1 MEVQWI
7 SSATITNKDALLVVD
22 IQNDFLEGGALEV
35 MGGNEIIDSVNRIG
49 KQFKNKGARIIFTQD
64 WHPSDH
70 YSFASSYTEKQ
81 PFDPIS
87 GVNGIGPVVWPD
99 HCVQGTNGAQFHSDL
114 DENLPHLIIRK
125 GYHRKID
132 SYSALLEN
140 DLKTETGLA
149 GYLESL
155 GIQRI
160 FVCGLALDFCVRYS
174 AQDARKKGYD
184 VFILH
189 DLTRGI
195 AEASVNESMKSMHEQ
210 GIKFIISKNVS

>member
-7 SSATITNKDALLVVD
+7 SSTSITNKDALLVVD

-35 MGGNEIIDSVNRIG
+35 MGGNEIIGDVNRLG
-49 KQFKNKGARIIFTQD
+49 NLFKNKGARIIYTQD

-70 YSFASSYTEKQ
+70 YSFASSHSEKQ

-114 DENLPHLIIRK
+114 DESLPHLIIRK

-140 DLKTETGLA
+140 DMKTETGLT

-195 AEASVNESMKSMHEQ
+195 AESSVNESMKSMHEQ
-210 GIKFIISKNVS
+210 GIKFIISNNVS